1 MKIPRHWVARTLCE
15 NGTDIHFKAGGD
27 TPAEAEAELER
38 KIAIWRRCMAGDLS
52 AKPKGIDDYARPI
65 CEEVRETLDEHNLV
79 TRNRYGALVLNSE
92 ELLFLD
98 VDRVPR
104 SFGELLRSLFGMDVP
119 DDAER
124 LLARIGKLRREP
136 RYETLSVR
144 VYRTKAGFRLLLA
157 KPGLRTLR
165 SAEMDRI
172 FRDFGTDWLYAELC
186 RKQQCFRARLTPK
199 PSRVGMSAKRKFRF
213 PYAEAEREA
222 MAAWLA
228 EYEKRSA
235 DYAVCRLIA
244 QFGKKFTGP
253 AIEYHDRMTKADRH
267 LPLA

>member
-1 MKIPRHWVARTLCE
+1 MKIPRYWVARTLHE
-15 NGTDIHFKAGGD
+15 NGADIHFKAGGD

-38 KIAIWRRCMAGDLS
+38 KIAICRRCQAGDLS
-52 AKPKGIDDYARPI
+52 AKPKRSADYAQPI
-65 CEEVRETLDEHNLV
+65 CEEVRETIDERNMV

-98 VDRVPR
+98 VDFVPR
-104 SFGELLRSLFGMDVP
+104 PFGEFFRRLFGAPPSDSR
-119 DDAER
+119 DR
-124 LLARIGKLRREP
+124 LLARIENLRRKPLYRE
-136 RYETLSVR
+136 VGIR
-144 VYRTKAGFRLLLA
+144 VYQTKAGFRLLLA
-157 KPGLRTLR
+157 KPGLRTLD
-165 SAEMDRI
+165 SPEMDRI
-172 FRDFGTDWLYAELC
+172 FRDFNADWLYAELC

-199 PSRVGMSAKRKFRF
+199 PSRLGMESARRFRF

-228 EYEKRSA
+228 EYERRSA

>member
-1 MKIPRHWVARTLCE
+1 MKIPLYWVARTIPE
-15 NGTDIHFKAGGD
+15 DGSEIHFKAGGN

-38 KIAIWRRCMAGDLS
+38 KIAIYRRCMAGDFS
-52 AKPKGIDDYARPI
+52 AKPKETDDYAQPI
-65 CEEVRETLDEHNLV
+65 CEEVCDTIDEHNLV

-98 VDRVPR
+98 VDLV
-104 SFGELLRSLFGMDVP
+104 SHTFGELVRSIFGLAVP
-119 DDAER
+119 DDKTRLLNRIER
-124 LLARIGKLRREP
+124 LRQKPPYQDLA
-136 RYETLSVR
+136 VR
-144 VYRTKAGFRLLLA
+144 VYETKAGFRLLLA
-157 KPGLRTLR
+157 KPGLQTLN
-165 SAEMDRI
+165 SPGMDRI
-172 FRDFGTDWLYAELC
+172 FCDFDADLLYAELC

-199 PSRVGMSAKRKFRF
+199 PARIKMTTARKFRF
-213 PYAEAEREA
+213 PYAEADKEA

-228 EYEKRSA
+228 EYEKKSA

-244 QFGKKFTGP
+244 QIGKKFTSP